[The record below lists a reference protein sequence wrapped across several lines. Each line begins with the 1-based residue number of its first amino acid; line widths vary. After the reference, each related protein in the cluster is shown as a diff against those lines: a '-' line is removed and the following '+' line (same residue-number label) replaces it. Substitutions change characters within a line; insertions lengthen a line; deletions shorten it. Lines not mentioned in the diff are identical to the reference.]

1 MSLKSIRFFAILPY
15 MKQAVKNKKISFR
28 PTLFWDVDPKKVHPR
43 RNAQYVV
50 ERILD
55 FGNDRE
61 VRWMMHY
68 YPAAFIKKTIATSRT
83 LDPKSRALWSLVW

>member
-1 MSLKSIRFFAILPY
+1 MKRLQKKSTIPFR
-15 MKQAVKNKKISFR
+15 QA
-28 PTLFWDVDPKKVHPR
+28 LFWDVDPKKINPR

-61 VRWMMHY
+61 VRWMMRY
-68 YPAAFIKKTIATSRT
+68 YPSRFIKKTVEKSRS
-83 LDPKSRALWSLVW
+83 LDPKSRALWSLVWR